1 MYVIVVGGGKVGY
14 YLAWT
19 LVEMDYE
26 VLVIE
31 RDAETVERISDR
43 LGALVMEGDGA
54 EASVLAA
61 AGASRA
67 DVVVASTGDD
77 EDNLIVCQV
86 AKRKFQ
92 VERVIARVNNP
103 KNELLFKKLG
113 IDTTVSQTN
122 VLLHLIEQRIA
133 AEDRLTHLLTLRHDA
148 IEIVEARV
156 TDASPVVGR
165 TLAEITLPPE
175 CVFSA
180 ITRGEHVVVPTGQTR
195 IEAGDEVI
203 AVTRTE
209 SEPELRRL
217 LVGV

>member
-1 MYVIVVGGGKVGY
+1 M
-14 YLAWT
+14 
-19 LVEMDYE
+19 
-26 VLVIE
+26 
-31 RDAETVERISDR
+31 R
-43 LGALVMEGDGA
+43 GDGA
-54 EASVLAA
+54 EASVLEA

-67 DVVVASTGDD
+67 DVVIATTGDD

-86 AKRKFQ
+86 AKQRFD

-122 VLLHLIEQRIA
+122 VLLHLIEQRIGI
-133 AEDRLTHLLTLRHDA
+133 DGLTHLMTLQHDA
-148 IEIVEARV
+148 IEIVEVRV
-156 TDASPVVGR
+156 GESSPVVGR
-165 TLAEITLPPE
+165 TLAEVRLPPD

-180 ITRGEHVVVPTGQTR
+180 IARGDRVVVPTGQTR

-209 SEPELRRL
+209 REEELRRL
-217 LVGV
+217 LVGA

>member
-1 MYVIVVGGGKVGY
+1 MYIIVIGGGKVGFH
-14 YLAWT
+14 LAWT
-19 LVEMDYE
+19 LVEEGYE

-31 RDAETVERISDR
+31 RDGSVVERIEDR
-43 LGALVMEGDGA
+43 LGSIVMQGDGA
-54 EASVLAA
+54 ESSILDA

-67 DVVVASTGDD
+67 DVIIASTGDD

-86 AKRKFQ
+86 AKRRFN

-103 KNELLFKKLG
+103 KNELLFKRLG
-113 IDTTVSQTN
+113 IDVTVSQTN
-122 VLLHLIEQRIA
+122 VLLHLIEQRI
-133 AEDRLTHLLTLRHDA
+133 DVDGLTHLMTLQHDA

-156 TDASPVVGR
+156 ADDSAVVGR
-165 TLAEITLPPE
+165 TLAEIKLPPE

-180 ITRGEHVVVPTGQTR
+180 ITRGEHVVVPTGGTR

-209 SEPELRRL
+209 NEAALRRL
-217 LVGV
+217 LVGT

>member
-31 RDAETVERISDR
+31 RDGETVERISES
-43 LGALVMEGDGA
+43 LGAIVMEGDGA
-54 EASVLAA
+54 EASVLSR

-86 AKRKFQ
+86 AKRKFH
-92 VERVIARVNNP
+92 VDRVIARVNNP

-122 VLLHLIEQRIA
+122 VLMHLIEQRIGV
-133 AEDRLTHLLTLRHDA
+133 DGLTHLLTLRHDA

-156 TDASPVVGR
+156 TESSPVVGK
-165 TLAEITLPPE
+165 TLAEITLPAE

-209 SEPELRRL
+209 SEPQLRRL
-217 LVGV
+217 LVGI

>member
-1 MYVIVVGGGKVGY
+1 MYVIVIGGGKVGY

-19 LVEMDYE
+19 LVEKDHE

-31 RDAETVERISDR
+31 RDAVAVERISER
-43 LGALVMEGDGA
+43 LGAIAMHGDGA

-86 AKRKFQ
+86 AKRKFK
-92 VERVIARVNNP
+92 VDRVIARVNNP
-103 KNELLFKKLG
+103 KNELIFKRLG

-122 VLLHLIEQRIA
+122 VLLHLIEQRIGV
-133 AEDRLTHLLTLRHDA
+133 DGLTHLLTLRHDE

-156 TDASPVVGR
+156 SEDSPVAGK
-165 TLAEITLPPE
+165 TLAEITLPAE

-180 ITRGEHVVVPTGQTR
+180 ITRGEHVILPTGQTR
-195 IEAGDEVI
+195 LEVGDEVI
-203 AVTRTE
+203 AVTRTQ
-209 SEPELRRL
+209 SEPQLRRL

>member
-1 MYVIVVGGGKVGY
+1 VIVVGGGKVGF

-19 LVEMDYE
+19 LVEKDHE

-31 RDAETVERISDR
+31 RKRETVERISER
-43 LGALVMEGDGA
+43 LGAIVMEGDGA

-86 AKRKFQ
+86 AKRKFR
-92 VERVIARVNNP
+92 VDRVIARVNNP

-122 VLLHLIEQRIA
+122 VLLHLIEQRIGV
-133 AEDRLTHLLTLRHDA
+133 DGLTHLLTLRHDA

-156 TDASPVVGR
+156 SENSPVAGK
-165 TLAEITLPPE
+165 TLAEITLPGE

-180 ITRGEHVVVPTGQTR
+180 IARGEHIVVPTGQTR
-195 IEAGDEVI
+195 IEVGDEVI
-203 AVTRTE
+203 AVTSRE
-209 SEPELRRL
+209 SEPQLRRL
-217 LVGV
+217 LVGP

>member
-1 MYVIVVGGGKVGY
+1 MYVVVVGGGKVGY

-19 LVEMDYE
+19 LVEEGYE

-31 RDAETVERISDR
+31 RDPGIADRISEQ
-43 LGALVMEGDGA
+43 LGAIVMQGDGA
-54 EASVLAA
+54 EFSILAA

-67 DVVVASTGDD
+67 DVVIASTGDD

-86 AKRKFQ
+86 AKRKFG
-92 VERVIARVNNP
+92 VDRVIARVNNP
-103 KNELLFKKLG
+103 KNELLFKRLG
-113 IDTTVSQTN
+113 IDATVSQTN
-122 VLLHLIEQRIA
+122 VLLHLIEQRI
-133 AEDRLTHLLTLRHDA
+133 DPGGLTHLMTLRHEA

-156 TDASPVVGR
+156 SDESPVVGK
-165 TLAEITLPPE
+165 TLAEIRLPPE

-203 AVTRTE
+203 AITSTS
-209 SEPELRRL
+209 SEVALRKL
-217 LVGV
+217 LVGA